1 MLNKRQLN
9 TIKTLRY
16 DSSLNGG
23 EKVNPSL
30 RKKVLLVALL
40 AIAVVIVKAY
50 NLEQYLTLQYI
61 KASQSRFQALYHA
74 EPALVIAA
82 YMSIYITLVSLSIPG
97 AVPMTLAGG
106 ALFGFLSGSIAVSFA
121 STIGATLACAVS
133 RFLLRDWVQNKFGD
147 KLSALNDGIRR
158 EGAIYLLS
166 MRLNPLFPFSAI
178 NLGMG
183 LTKMPL
189 RTFYFVSQIGM
200 LPGTMVYVNAGRE
213 LAKIESLR
221 DIASPSLVFSFVL
234 LSIFPILIR
243 KTLTFLQKRGTRG
256 GGNGPV

>member
-1 MLNKRQLN
+1 MLNKRELN
-9 TIKTLRY
+9 TIKALRY
-16 DSSLNGG
+16 DSSLTGG
-23 EKVNPSL
+23 EKVSPSL

-50 NLEQYLTLQYI
+50 NLEQYLTLEYI
-61 KASQSRFQALYHA
+61 KASQSGFQALYEA

-82 YMSIYITLVSLSIPG
+82 YMSVYIAVVSLSIPG
-97 AVPMTLAGG
+97 AVPMTLTGG
-106 ALFGFLSGSIAVSFA
+106 ALFGFLSGSIVVSFA
-121 STIGATLACAVS
+121 STIGATLACTVS
-133 RFLLRDWVQNKFGD
+133 RFLLRDWVQKKFGGR
-147 KLSALNDGIRR
+147 LATLNDGIRR
-158 EGAIYLLS
+158 EGAFYLLS

-189 RTFYFVSQIGM
+189 RTFYFISQIGM

-221 DIASPSLVFSFVL
+221 DIVSPSLVLSFIL

-243 KTLTFLQKRGTRG
+243 KTLSFLQKRRAHG
-256 GGNGPV
+256 GGND